1 MANLFNVQPSSSSS
15 ENIFDDLPA
24 LSAPPKSDLR
34 DELDR
39 YLSTDPEHVTN
50 ALAWWHEKRFIYPRL
65 HRMALDYLMI
75 PGEFSPLFE
84 PLIFILTL
92 NISTSNVCRCRACF

>member
-1 MANLFNVQPSSSSS
+1 MYLLIHHNTGCRLFLQHSSSSC
-15 ENIFDDLPA
+15 ENIFDELPA

-50 ALAWWHEKRFIYPRL
+50 ALAWWYEKRLVYPRL
-65 HRMALDYLMI
+65 HRMALDYLTI
-75 PGEFSPLFE
+75 PGDFYC
-84 PLIFILTL
+84 IQTID
-92 NISTSNVCRCRACF
+92 IHH

>member
-1 MANLFNVQPSSSSS
+1 MANLYNLQPSSSSS

-24 LSAPPKSDLR
+24 LSAPPESDLR

-50 ALAWWHEKRFIYPRL
+50 ALAWWHEKRFVYPRL

-75 PGEFSPLFE
+75 PGAFCFLFE
-84 PLIFILTL
+84 PLIFILTYDIL
-92 NISTSNVCRCRACF
+92 TSNISRCRTCF